1 MKIRVIGADLK
12 DVVADLLVV
21 GLFEG
26 VKKPSGALG
35 RADFLVQGEIARAI
49 RKGEVTGKFGES
61 ILFSPGKGAK
71 AGRIMVLGLGK
82 KESLTPDRIR
92 QLSLYPVKTGRRL
105 KAKIIATIVPG
116 TGAGGIS
123 ICEAAKFLSLG
134 YLLSDYRYDRFK
146 EVKEHGIAT
155 LKIVD
160 KDRKEER
167 EIKKGLF
174 VAKETVSGVNY
185 SRDLVNTPPMYL
197 KPPDLSK
204 EALKLSGNK
213 VTVKVFNEKEI
224 VRMGLGGLYAVG
236 MGSSSPPRLIVARYR
251 GGKRGEKP
259 VALVGKGI
267 TFDTGGISLKKWE
280 GMDRMKYDMAGA
292 AAVLG
297 TIRALSRLE
306 AKANVVAVVPVA
318 ENMPSG
324 SAYRPGD
331 VIKTMA
337 GKTVEVLSTDA
348 EGRIVLADA
357 IWYARKKENPR
368 SIVDIATLTGACV
381 VALGSLAMGMMGN
394 DRKMIKAFL
403 EASKRSGERAWEL
416 PLYEEYGEQIKSS
429 VADLK
434 NIGGHEGGAITAG
447 YFLKHF
453 VGDTPWVHLD
463 IAGVAWM
470 EKEKMGYLPGAT
482 GAGVRLISEAITSI

>member
-1 MKIRVIGADLK
+1 MNVRVIGADLK
-12 DVVADLLVV
+12 NVVADLLVV

-26 VKKPSGALG
+26 VKKPSGAAR
-35 RADFLVQGEIARAI
+35 RADSLVQGEITEAI
-49 RKGEVTGKFGES
+49 RKGELTGKFGES

-71 AGRIMVLGLGK
+71 ARRIMVLGLGK
-82 KESLTPDRIR
+82 RENLTPDRLR
-92 QLSLYPVKTGRRL
+92 HLSLYPVKMGRRL
-105 KAKIIATIVPG
+105 KVKTIATVVHG
-116 TGAGGIS
+116 TGMGGLS
-123 ICEAAKFLSLG
+123 MGEAVKFLSLG

-146 EVKEHGIAT
+146 ELKEHGIDT

-160 KDRKEER
+160 RDRKR
-167 EIKKGLF
+167 EKEIRKGLF
-174 VAKETVSGVNY
+174 FAQGVASGINF

-197 KPPDLSK
+197 KPSDLSK
-204 EALKLSGNK
+204 EALKLSGDK
-213 VTVKVFNEKEI
+213 VTVKVFNEKDI
-224 VRMGLGGLYAVG
+224 ARMGLGGLYAVG
-236 MGSSSPPRLIVARYR
+236 MGSSSPPRLVVARYQ

-280 GMDRMKYDMAGA
+280 GMDKMKYDMAGA
-292 AAVLG
+292 AAALG
-297 TIRALSRLE
+297 TIRAISRLG
-306 AKANVVAVVPVA
+306 AKTNVVAVVPVA

-331 VIKTMA
+331 IIKTMS

-357 IWYARKKENPR
+357 IWYARKKLKPR

-381 VALGSLAMGMMGN
+381 VALGDLAMGLMGN
-394 DRKMIKAFL
+394 DRKMIDLFL
-403 EASKRSGERAWEL
+403 DASRKSGERAWEL
-416 PLYEEYGEQIKSS
+416 PLYEEYGEQIKSQ
-429 VADLK
+429 VADIK

-470 EKEKMGYLPGAT
+470 EKEKTGYLPGPT
-482 GAGVRLISEAITSI
+482 GAGVRLITEALAAS